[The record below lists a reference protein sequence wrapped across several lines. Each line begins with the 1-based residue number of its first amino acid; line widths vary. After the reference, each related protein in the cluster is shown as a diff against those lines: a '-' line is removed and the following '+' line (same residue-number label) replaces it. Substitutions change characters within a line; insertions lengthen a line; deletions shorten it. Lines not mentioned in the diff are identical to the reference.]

1 MTEKGETCT
10 AEVFDYETW
19 KVTTETNVLW
29 KSLHLEMETLP

>member
-1 MTEKGETCT
+1 MTEKGETGT
-10 AEVFDYETW
+10 AEAFDYATW